1 MKKGKLFLFLYLLVL
16 GIFIISGTAFAV
28 RLVQLRRGNDF
39 YAQTQIE
46 DTPYQRMPGKSAV
59 TPDIVITAP
68 DLSEEPE
75 GESTPDLQKKDERS
89 LRLTQFAKKYPDAVL
104 WLQLEGTALDYP
116 VMRGTDNQYY
126 LNRLPDGSKNTLGS
140 LFLDYRTNEDSK
152 HLIIYGHNGSGGKM
166 FGMLKQYESYDFFLE
181 HPMLTVVTK
190 DAVYFCP
197 IFSVRRIAADSDAYQ
212 LEFANDDGLGDY
224 IYQAAKQSL
233 YPIDPDVDMENA
245 KRVLTLSTCTGWRAQ
260 RLIVQALWM

>member
-1 MKKGKLFLFLYLLVL
+1 MKKSKYFLLFYILIL
-16 GIFIISGTAFAV
+16 GIFIISGVALTV

-59 TPDIVITAP
+59 TPDIVIKAP
-68 DLSEEPE
+68 GLPEER
-75 GESTPDLQKKDERS
+75 ESGSAPNLQKKDERT
-89 LRLTQFAKKYPDAVL
+89 LRLARFAKKYTDTVF
-104 WLQLEGTALDYP
+104 WLQLSGTPLDYP

-126 LNRLPDGSKNTLGS
+126 LNHLPDGSKNALGS
-140 LFLDYRTNEDSK
+140 LFLDSRTNEDGV

-212 LEFANDDGLGDY
+212 LEFADDGGLGDY
-224 IYQAAKQSL
+224 IHRAAAESL
-233 YPIDPDVDMENA
+233 YSIDPDVDLEDV
-245 KRVLTLSTCTGWRAQ
+245 KKVLTLSTCTGWRTQ

>member
-28 RLVQLRRGNDF
+28 RLAQLRRGNDF
-39 YAQTQIE
+39 YAQMQTEETSHLREPEQ
-46 DTPYQRMPGKSAV
+46 SAV

-68 DLSEEPE
+68 DLSEE
-75 GESTPDLQKKDERS
+75 
-89 LRLTQFAKKYPDAVL
+89 
-104 WLQLEGTALDYP
+104 
-116 VMRGTDNQYY
+116 
-126 LNRLPDGSKNTLGS
+126 PDGSKNTLGS

-166 FGMLKQYESYDFFLE
+166 FGILKQYESYDFFLE

-212 LEFANDDGLGDY
+212 LEFADDGGLGDY
-224 IYQAAKQSL
+224 IHRAAAESL
-233 YPIDPDVDMENA
+233 YSIDPDVDLEDV
-245 KRVLTLSTCTGWRAQ
+245 KKVLTLSTCTGWRTQ